1 MPQHQR
7 DWQHLA
13 EQASKETNPAKHI
26 RLIEELNRVLR
37 EERQGGTSP
46 QDHASMP
53 SQANEGPSLTFPT
66 RCAACDGWEVAQI
79 SHEE

>member
-1 MPQHQR
+1 MAQHQI

-26 RLIEELNRVLR
+26 RLIEELNRLLR
-37 EERQGGTSP
+37 EERQGGSSP

-53 SQANEGPSLTFPT
+53 SHANEGPALS
-66 RCAACDGWEVAQI
+66 E
-79 SHEE
+79 